1 MRQGDAGRALLAVIA
16 ASLLAEPVLAHSG
29 SLAGSLTSTSV
40 PFWLVAVSGGGL
52 VGASFLFT
60 SFATDHEFIAWL
72 NARRFGLPSAASL
85 SRALGRVAGVLSVT
99 ALLLLLVV
107 ALVAPADP
115 RRNLAIVGV
124 WAVWWAGYTAS
135 VYLLGN
141 SWPALNP
148 WRTITGVLPR
158 VGERELPAWG
168 RGWPATGGLLGMVLL
183 EVVTPVASDPVI
195 LATVVLAYTIV
206 TLVGATVFGDEWY
219 ESVDP
224 ISRVFD
230 VYGRLAPLQRT
241 GDGVT
246 VELPGSRLVH
256 DADTATR
263 ADVRFVVA
271 LVWATSFDGLVS
283 TPAFAGTVRWLAD
296 LGVPPLAVYVV
307 AVVAGYALFLGVY
320 RLAALVGRRTARSYV
335 TAGTVERRFVA
346 SLVPIA
352 AGYHLAHFLGYFLTF
367 VPTVEVLVLD
377 PFTPPQTVPFA
388 VLPDWFGSL
397 GLAFVVLGHLLAI
410 WVAHSIAFETFT
422 GRLQPIRSQYPFAI
436 VMVFYTMTSMWLLG
450 QPYVT
455 PPV

>member
-1 MRQGDAGRALLAVIA
+1 MLLAAVGGG
-16 ASLLAEPVLAHSG
+16 LLAEPVLAHSG

-40 PFWLVAVSGGGL
+40 PFWLVALSGGGL

-72 NARRFGLPSAASL
+72 NDRRLGVPSSASL
-85 SRALGRVAGVLSVT
+85 SRWVGRVAAGASVAT
-99 ALLLLLVV
+99 LVLLLVV
-107 ALVAPADP
+107 AFVAPADP

-141 SWPALNP
+141 SWPALDP
-148 WRTITGVLPR
+148 WRAISGVLPR
-158 VGERELPAWG
+158 VSERDLPTWA
-168 RGWPATGGLLGMVLL
+168 RGWPATAGLLGLVWL
-183 EVVTPVASDPVI
+183 EVVTPVASEPVL
-195 LATVVLAYTIV
+195 LATVVLAYSTV
-206 TLVGATVFGDEWY
+206 TLVGGAVFGQAWY

-224 ISRVFD
+224 ISRVFH
-230 VYGRLAPLQRT
+230 VYGRLAPFRRT
-241 GDGVT
+241 DDGFT

-256 DADTATR
+256 DADGATQ
-263 ADVRFVVA
+263 ADVWFVVA

-283 TPAFAGTVRWLAD
+283 TPVFAGTVRWLTD
-296 LGVPPLAVYVV
+296 LGVPALAVYVV
-307 AVVAGYALFLGVY
+307 GVVVGYALFLGVY
-320 RLAALVGRRTARSYV
+320 RLAALAGRRTAGSYV
-335 TAGTVERRFVA
+335 TAGTVERRFVG

-377 PFTPPQTVPFA
+377 PFTPPPTVPVA
-388 VLPDWFGSL
+388 ELPGWFGSL
-397 GLAFVVLGHLLAI
+397 GLAFVVFGHLLAI

-422 GRLQPIRSQYPFAI
+422 GRLQPIRSQYPFAL

-450 QPYVT
+450 QPYVA

>member
-1 MRQGDAGRALLAVIA
+1 M
-16 ASLLAEPVLAHSG
+16 LAEPVLAHSG

-40 PFWLVAVSGGGL
+40 PSWLVAVSGGGL

-72 NARRFGLPSAASL
+72 NDRRLGLPSAASL
-85 SRALGRVAGVLSVT
+85 SRWLGRVAGVAS
-99 ALLLLLVV
+99 VV
-107 ALVAPADP
+107 ALVLLLAVAFLAPADP

-124 WAVWWAGYTAS
+124 WAAWWAGYTAS

-141 SWPALNP
+141 SWPAVNP
-148 WRTITGVLPR
+148 WRAISAVLPR
-158 VGERELPAWG
+158 VSERELPASA
-168 RGWPATGGLLGMVLL
+168 RNWPATAGLLGMVWL
-183 EVVTPVASDPVI
+183 EVVTPVASDPVL
-195 LATVVLAYTIV
+195 LATVVLAYTAV
-206 TLVGATVFGDEWY
+206 TLAGAAVFGEEWY

-224 ISRVFD
+224 ISRVFS
-230 VYGRLAPLQRT
+230 VYGRLAPFRRT
-241 GDGVT
+241 ADGFT

-256 DADTATR
+256 DADGATG

-283 TPAFAGTVRWLAD
+283 TPAFAGTARWFVD
-296 LGVPPLAVYVV
+296 VGVPALAVYV
-307 AVVAGYALFLGVY
+307 AGIVAGYALFLGVY
-320 RLAALVGRRTARSYV
+320 RFAARVGRRTAESYV
-335 TAGTVERRFVA
+335 SAGTVERRFVG

-367 VPTVEVLVLD
+367 VPTLEVLALD
-377 PFTPPQTVPFA
+377 PFTPPQNVPVA

-422 GRLQPIRSQYPFAI
+422 GRLQPIRSQYPFAL

-450 QPYVT
+450 QPYVA

>member
-1 MRQGDAGRALLAVIA
+1 MRLREAGRTLLAAVGA
-16 ASLLAEPVLAHSG
+16 TLPADPVLAHSG

-40 PFWLVAVSGGGL
+40 PFWLVALSGGGL

-72 NARRFGLPSAASL
+72 NDRRLGLPPAASL
-85 SRALGRVAGVLSVT
+85 SELAVAGLRLGSVAT
-99 ALLLLLVV
+99 LGLLLVV
-107 ALVAPADP
+107 AFVAPADP

-148 WRTITGVLPR
+148 WRAISGVLPR
-158 VGERELPAWG
+158 VSDRDLPAWAK
-168 RGWPATGGLLGMVLL
+168 GWPPTAGLLVMVWL
-183 EVVTPVASDPVI
+183 EVVTPVAAEPVL
-195 LATVVLAYTIV
+195 LAAVVLAYSVV
-206 TLVGATVFGDEWY
+206 TLAGAAVFGTAWY

-224 ISRVFD
+224 ISRVFG
-230 VYGRLAPLQRT
+230 VYGRLAPVRRT
-241 GDGVT
+241 EDGFT

-256 DADTATR
+256 DADGATW
-263 ADVRFVVA
+263 ADVLFVVA

-296 LGVPPLAVYVV
+296 LGVPALAVYVV
-307 AVVAGYALFLGVY
+307 AVVLGYALFLGVY
-320 RLAALVGRRTARSYV
+320 RLAALVGRRTAGSYV
-335 TAGTVERRFVA
+335 SAGTVERRFVG

-352 AGYHLAHFLGYFLTF
+352 AGYHLAHFLGYFVTF
-367 VPTVEVLVLD
+367 VPAVEVLALD
-377 PFTPPQTVPFA
+377 PFSPPQNVPVA
-388 VLPDWFGSL
+388 ELPAWFSSV

-422 GRLQPIRSQYPFAI
+422 GRLQPIRSQYPFAL

-450 QPYVT
+450 QPYVS

>member
-1 MRQGDAGRALLAVIA
+1 MLLAVLA
-16 ASLLAEPVLAHSG
+16 ATLLAEPVLAHSG

-72 NARRFGLPSAASL
+72 NDRRLGLPSTASL
-85 SRALGRVAGVLSVT
+85 WRWVVRGLRLGSVA
-99 ALLLLLVV
+99 ALLLLLAV
-107 ALVAPADP
+107 AFVAPADP
-115 RRNLAIVGV
+115 RRNLAIIAV

-141 SWPALNP
+141 SWPAVNP
-148 WRTITGVLPR
+148 WRAISTVLPR
-158 VGERELPAWG
+158 VSERDLPAWS
-168 RGWPATGGLLGMVLL
+168 RGWPATAGLLGMVWL
-183 EVVTPVASDPVI
+183 EVVTPVASDPPL
-195 LATVVLAYTIV
+195 LATVVLAYTGV
-206 TLVGATVFGDEWY
+206 TLAGAAVFGPAWY

-224 ISRVFD
+224 ISRVFR
-230 VYGRLAPLQRT
+230 VYGRLAPFQRT
-241 GDGVT
+241 DDGFA

-256 DADTATR
+256 DADGATR

-283 TPAFAGTVRWLAD
+283 TPVFASTVRTLAD
-296 LGVPPLAVYVV
+296 VGVPALAVYVV
-307 AVVAGYALFLGVY
+307 AIVAGYALFLGVY
-320 RLAALVGRRTARSYV
+320 RLAARVGRRTAGSYV
-335 TAGTVERRFVA
+335 TAGTVERRFVG

-367 VPTVEVLVLD
+367 VPTVEVLALD
-377 PFTPPQTVPFA
+377 PFTPPQNVPVA
-388 VLPDWFGSL
+388 VLPDWFGSM

-422 GRLQPIRSQYPFAI
+422 GRLQPIRSQYPFAL
-436 VMVFYTMTSMWLLG
+436 VMVFYTMISMWLLG
-450 QPYVT
+450 QPYVS